1 MTTSDRRTRTPT
13 TAGTGMEPPSSTER
27 KATTTSSRRVITG
40 NPAATTD
47 LESPSSISS
56 ATGSTSPT
64 TFAKAAE
71 NAVATAAETV
81 RNLKW
86 ARVAEFEIEL
96 DGKKVKTYRATLRI
110 YFDVER

>member
-13 TAGTGMEPPSSTER
+13 TAGIGMEPPRSTER
-27 KATTTSSRRVITG
+27 RATTISCRRATTDT
-40 NPAATTD
+40 PAATT
-47 LESPSSISS
+47 
-56 ATGSTSPT
+56 ASTPPAPT
-64 TFAKAAE
+64 SFAKAAE